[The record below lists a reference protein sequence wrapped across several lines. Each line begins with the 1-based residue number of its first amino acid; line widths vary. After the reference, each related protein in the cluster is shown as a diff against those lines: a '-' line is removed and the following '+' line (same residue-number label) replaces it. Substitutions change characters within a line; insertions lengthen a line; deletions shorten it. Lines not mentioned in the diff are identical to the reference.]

1 MSLILKKVAF
11 NNHKI
16 HRDRSSME
24 SFEMGDSNDLFTFSF
39 FYCRKDTKTY
49 VKHDF
54 FRKADSQDVK
64 QHHPLT
70 QLHIDILIL
79 DFES

>member
-1 MSLILKKVAF
+1 
-11 NNHKI
+11 
-16 HRDRSSME
+16 
-24 SFEMGDSNDLFTFSF
+24 MGDSNDLFTFSF

-49 VKHDF
+49 VKHNF
-54 FRKADSQDVK
+54 FRKVDSQDVK